1 VHFFALNYYDG
12 IIAKNILVYCILYI
26 SYNFNCGVVSL
37 FIFLEKTK
45 QKIASVLE
53 SLCFQ
58 GRSQR
63 QGTLC
68 VINGL
73 IAYA

>member
-1 VHFFALNYYDG
+1 MRTNAPCYQIYQFP
-12 IIAKNILVYCILYI
+12 II
-26 SYNFNCGVVSL
+26 SDRGVVPPL
-37 FIFLEKTK
+37 TFLEKEAK
-45 QKIASVLE
+45 VVSVLE

-63 QGTLC
+63 QGTLR

-73 IAYA
+73 IAYAYASHFAQKT